1 VAVSKRYRPYNP
13 TQSYLLPPSPLEWLP
28 EGHLARFVLSTVAE
42 LDLSAIYGHY
52 EAELRGF
59 PPHHPKMM
67 VGLLLYAYCVGVP
80 SSRKIETKTHED
92 VAFRVISGD
101 QHPDHTRISEFRRVH
116 LEALAQLFTQVL
128 EMCCRAGLVKLGHVA
143 LDGTKMKANASKR
156 KAMSFERLEKEE
168 QRLRDRVDALL
179 KEAEEVDAAE
189 DALYGD
195 KRGDELPPELCDEK
209 KRLEFIRRCLA
220 EMRAEA
226 STAVAEHKTPRQLKR
241 ERENAKKRGDG
252 PPPPPTATAGQ
263 LELPSHKIRIKARA
277 PHPKA
282 QRNFTDADSRIMKS
296 SADGFIQGYNAQAA
310 VDDGHQ
316 IVVAHA
322 LTNQPPDVEHFVPM
336 LHLIRQ
342 NLGRKPKKMTAD
354 SGYWSEMNV
363 KAARRLKIEPY
374 IATERSK
381 HHEVPSAPRG
391 PIPNGKKRDIRYLM
405 KRKLATVAGRL
416 VYRKRMMTV
425 EPVFGQIK
433 EARGFR
439 RFLLRGLA
447 KVRGEWALITTGHNL
462 LKLHAAS

>member
-1 VAVSKRYRPYNP
+1 MSKRYRPYNP
-13 TQSYLLPPSPLEWLP
+13 TQSYLLPPSPMEWLP
-28 EGHLARFVLSTVAE
+28 EGHLARFVLATVAE
-42 LDLSAIYGHY
+42 LDLSAVYRRY
-52 EAELRGF
+52 EAELRGY

-67 VGLLLYAYCVGVP
+67 VALLLYAYCVGVP
-80 SSRKIETKTHED
+80 SSRKIETKTYED

-101 QHPDHTRISEFRRVH
+101 QHPDHSRISDFRRVH

-128 EMCCRAGLVKLGHVA
+128 GMCRRAGLVKLGHVA

-156 KAMSFERLEKEE
+156 KAMSYERLEKEE
-168 QRLRDRVDALL
+168 LRLRERVDALL
-179 KEAEEVDAAE
+179 KEAEDVDAAE

-195 KRGDELPPELCDEK
+195 KRGDELPPELHDEK

-226 STAVAEHKTPRQLKR
+226 ATAVAENKTPRQLKAAR
-241 ERENAKKRGDG
+241 QKARKQGKG
-252 PPPPPTATAGQ
+252 PPTPPAAATGQ

-282 QRNFTDADSRIMKS
+282 QRNFTDPDSRIMKS

-310 VDDGHQ
+310 VDDAHQ
-316 IVVAHA
+316 IIVAQV

-336 LHLIRQ
+336 LHLIGQCLRRRP
-342 NLGRKPKKMTAD
+342 RKLTAD
-354 SGYWSEMNV
+354 SGYWSETNAKV
-363 KAARRLKIEPY
+363 ARRHRIEPY
-374 IATERSK
+374 IATERSR
-381 HHEVPSAPRG
+381 HHEMPIAPKG
-391 PIPNGKKRDIRYLM
+391 PIPREKKRDIRYLM
-405 KRKLATVAGRL
+405 KRKLSTLAGRA

-447 KVRGEWALITTGHNL
+447 KVRGEWALITTTHNL
-462 LKLHAAS
+462 LKLYAAA

>member
-1 VAVSKRYRPYNP
+1 MSKRYRPYNP

-42 LDLSAIYGHY
+42 LDLSEIYRWY
-52 EAELRGF
+52 EAEARGF

-67 VGLLLYAYCVGVP
+67 VGLLLYGYCIGVP
-80 SSRKIETKTHED
+80 SSRKIETRTHED
-92 VAFRVISGD
+92 VAFRVIAGG

-116 LEALAQLFTQVL
+116 LEALARLFTQVL
-128 EMCCRAGLVKLGHVA
+128 GMCSRAGLVKLGHVA

-156 KAMSFERLEKEE
+156 KAMSYDRLEKEE
-168 QRLRDRVDALL
+168 QRLRQRVDDLL
-179 KEAEEVDAAE
+179 KEAEDIDAAE

-226 STAVAEHKTPRQLKR
+226 STAVAENKTHRQLKA
-241 ERENAKKRGDG
+241 EREKARKRGDG
-252 PPPPPTATAGQ
+252 PPPPAAASGQ
-263 LELPSHKIRIKARA
+263 LELPTHKIRIKARG
-277 PHPKA
+277 PHPKS

-296 SADGFIQGYNAQAA
+296 SADGFVQGYNAQAA
-310 VDDGHQ
+310 VDDAHQ
-316 IVVAHA
+316 IVVAQA

-342 NLGRKPKKMTAD
+342 CLGRKPKKLTAD
-354 SGYWSEMNV
+354 SGYWSETNV
-363 KAARRLKIEPY
+363 KAARRMRIEPY
-374 IATERSK
+374 IATERTK
-381 HHEVPSAPRG
+381 HHQVPVAPRG
-391 PIPNGKKRDIRYLM
+391 PVPRSRRADLRYLM

-439 RFLLRGLA
+439 RFLLRGIA
-447 KVRGEWALITTGHNL
+447 KVRGEWALITTTHNL
-462 LKLHAAS
+462 LKLHAAI

>member
-1 VAVSKRYRPYNP
+1 MSKRYRPYNP
-13 TQSYLLPPSPLEWLP
+13 TQSYLLPPSPMEWLP
-28 EGHLARFVLSTVAE
+28 DGHLARFVLTTVAE
-42 LDLSAIYGHY
+42 LDLSAIFRRY
-52 EAELRGF
+52 EAEARGY

-67 VGLLLYAYCVGVP
+67 VALLLYAYCVGVP
-80 SSRKIETKTHED
+80 SSRKIETKTYED

-101 QHPDHTRISEFRRVH
+101 QHPDHSRISDFRRVH

-128 EMCCRAGLVKLGHVA
+128 GMCRRAGLVKLGHVA

-156 KAMSFERLEKEE
+156 KAMSYERLEKEE
-168 QRLRDRVDALL
+168 QRLRQRVDDLL
-179 KEAEEVDAAE
+179 KEAEDVDAAE
-189 DALYGD
+189 DAMYGD
-195 KRGDELPPELCDEK
+195 RRGDELPPELHDEK

-226 STAVAEHKTPRQLKR
+226 STAVAENKTHRQLKA
-241 ERENAKKRGDG
+241 EREKTKKRRGG
-252 PPPPPTATAGQ
+252 PPAPPNAASGQ
-263 LELPSHKIRIKARA
+263 LELPTHKIRIKARA

-296 SADGFIQGYNAQAA
+296 SVDGFIQGYNAQAA
-310 VDDGHQ
+310 VDDAHQ
-316 IVVAHA
+316 IVVAQA
-322 LTNQPPDVEHFVPM
+322 LTNQPPDVEHFAPM

-342 NLGRKPKKMTAD
+342 YLGRKPKSVTAD
-354 SGYWSEMNV
+354 SGYWSETNV
-363 KAARRLKIEPY
+363 KIARRLKIEPY
-374 IATERSK
+374 IATERSR
-381 HHEVPSAPRG
+381 HHEVPAAPKGR
-391 PIPNGKKRDIRYLM
+391 IPRSRKRDIRYLM

-447 KVRGEWALITTGHNL
+447 KVRAEWALITTAHNL
-462 LKLHAAS
+462 LKLHAAT